1 MRATLVWLE
10 SVWQDLKCGAR
21 QLPRSPGFTATVA
34 ITLAL
39 GLGVNTSIFS
49 LLLLRP
55 VPGTKSDGLVAVYRE
70 DDRPCSYPDF
80 LDFQERGTAFSG
92 FAADMTNESVLD
104 VGDTSEIIL
113 TEGVSYNYA
122 SVLETQ
128 PSLGRWFSAQDE
140 RTADQYPAVISYRV
154 WQSRFGA
161 DLQVIGKRARL
172 ESQWYTI
179 VGVAAKDFQGMAL
192 PIVTDVWVPLVKYA
206 RHNEFAARLVKN
218 RHKGMVMMFGRLKL
232 GITIAQAEAQ
242 INVVDIQLRREY
254 PRLDPRAVTL
264 RVEPARE
271 HLILVTGAWL
281 LEP

>member
-1 MRATLVWLE
+1 MRVILVWLE
-10 SVWQDLKCGAR
+10 TVWQDLKYGAG
-21 QLPRSPGFTATVA
+21 QLPRSPGFISAAA

-39 GLGVNTSIFS
+39 GIGVNMPIFS
-49 LLLLRP
+49 PLLLRP
-55 VPGTKSDGLVAVYRE
+55 LPGIKSGGLVAVYRG

-92 FAADMTNESVLD
+92 LTADMTSESVLD

-113 TEGVSYNYA
+113 IEGVSYNYA

-140 RTADQYPAVISYRV
+140 HTADQYPAVISYRV

-172 ESQWYTI
+172 ESQWYTV

-206 RHNEFAARLVKN
+206 RHNEFAGRLVKN
-218 RHKGMVMMFGRLKL
+218 RQEGRVMMFGRLKP
-232 GITIAQAEAQ
+232 GITIPQAQAQ
-242 INVVDIQLRREY
+242 IKVVDNQLRREY
-254 PRLDPRAVTL
+254 PVLDPRAVTL

-271 HLILVTGAWL
+271 HRILVPVTCL
-281 LEP
+281 LDP